1 MSAISQLIATQ
12 ANRNRTTS
20 PMQAMAQMQQLEAG
34 KQRLAA
40 GEQNMQLG
48 AQRMQMNEQAMQGNQ
63 AAMAKTKQQEG
74 MEFAANVAAQ
84 MRQASSPEEKA
95 KIYQSGLQIA
105 KMNQHDVSAFPQQF
119 DENAERLMEG
129 MYQQVFQPE
138 EMKKQFLAN
147 APKTD
152 LGKLV
157 ADRDRIAQAGGDTSM
172 FDEAIQQV
180 RSAPQGTQQIK
191 TASQR
196 DFDEYQRLKQSD
208 PDAAEQF
215 GMKAG
220 FVSKEGQDLSA
231 HMEKR
236 LSDASDE
243 AVESAATAR
252 RLDKLAG
259 EFEQAE
265 DLGSGLFGSKW
276 AELLKKTTGDQDA
289 HTALRKKYNG
299 IRASQA
305 VNNLPPGAASDK
317 DIELAL
323 SGFPDSDANGQHIA
337 QWMRGVIKLEEHR
350 RDFAE
355 HRTAFISKHGHERGM
370 LDEWKAKFPEEE
382 KATTGKYTVGQEIE
396 HGGKRYR
403 VTGGDMN
410 DPDVELI
417 E

>member
-20 PMQAMAQMQQLEAG
+20 PMQAMAQMQQLDAG

-48 AQRMQMNEQAMQGNQ
+48 AQRMQMGQQAMQGDQ
-63 AAMAKTKQQEG
+63 AAMAKTKREEG
-74 MEFAANVAAQ
+74 LKFAANVAAQ

-95 KIYQSGLQIA
+95 KIYQAGLEIA

-157 ADRDRIAQAGGDTSM
+157 ADRDRIAEAGGDTSM
-172 FDEAIQQV
+172 FDEAIKQV
-180 RSAPQGTQQIK
+180 RSAPQAQTQIK
-191 TASQR
+191 TTSQR
-196 DFDEYQRLKQSD
+196 DYDQYQQLKQTD
-208 PDAAEQF
+208 PEAAEEF
-215 GMKAG
+215 GRKTG
-220 FVSKEGQDLSA
+220 FLSKEGIDLSA

-236 LSDASDE
+236 LSTANDE
-243 AVESAATAR
+243 AVDSAATAR
-252 RLDKLAG
+252 RLESLAS
-259 EFEQAE
+259 EFEGAE

-276 AELLKKTTGDQDA
+276 AELLKKTTGEQDA

-323 SGFPDSDANGQHIA
+323 SGFPDADANGEHIA

-355 HRTAFISKHGHERGM
+355 HRVAFISKHGHERGL
-370 LDEWKAKFPEEE
+370 LDEWKAKFHQE
-382 KATTGKYTVGQEIE
+382 KQASTGKYSIGQEIE
-396 HGGKRYR
+396 HDGKRYR
-403 VTGGDMN
+403 VTGGDLN